1 LNQNGR
7 LRVPAQTCDALRLH
21 HIGEL
26 GVFQEKS
33 TIRHPQNLNRSD
45 GDRNQDL
52 MKLTPISRTTL
63 GEQVASQLAAMIST
77 GKWKPGEKLPS
88 ESELRQTLHIG
99 RSTLREALRSLSYV
113 GLIVIKP
120 GDGTYVEHRSA
131 QPIHGV
137 LTQGKLR
144 TQEDVDDLF
153 ETRIILETELVA
165 LCARRASTSDL
176 QKIETFAIK
185 MEETMDQPHE
195 KFASL
200 DIQFHLAIADAS
212 RNRILGRLFHSI
224 HGLIEEMLA
233 KREYILGG
241 HEGTCLSHRKVLQA
255 LVERDAEGARNAMRE
270 HLDGF
275 IANYLREHLADSSPK
290 DKTRALKDDALPPL
304 QTSISDAVDVSAAAA
319 LPRVEAS

>member
-1 LNQNGR
+1 
-7 LRVPAQTCDALRLH
+7 
-21 HIGEL
+21 
-26 GVFQEKS
+26 
-33 TIRHPQNLNRSD
+33 
-45 GDRNQDL
+45 

-88 ESELRQTLHIG
+88 ELELRKTLHIG

-113 GLIVIKP
+113 ALVTIKP

-131 QPIHGV
+131 QPIQGV
-137 LTQGKLR
+137 FTQGKLR

-165 LCARRASTSDL
+165 LCARRASISDL
-176 QKIETFAIK
+176 QKIEAFAIE
-185 MEETMDQPHE
+185 MEETMGQPHE
-195 KFASL
+195 KFASF

-212 RNRILGRLFHSI
+212 KNRILSRLFHSI

-241 HEGTCLSHRKVLQA
+241 HEETCLSHRKVLQA
-255 LVERDAEGARNAMRE
+255 LVERDVERARTAMRE

-290 DKTRALKDDALPPL
+290 DKSRALKDDALPLL
-304 QTSISDAVDVSAAAA
+304 QTSITDAVDVSVAETF
-319 LPRVEAS
+319 PRVEAS

>member
-1 LNQNGR
+1 
-7 LRVPAQTCDALRLH
+7 
-21 HIGEL
+21 
-26 GVFQEKS
+26 
-33 TIRHPQNLNRSD
+33 
-45 GDRNQDL
+45 

-63 GEQVASQLAAMIST
+63 GEQVAGQLAAMIST

-88 ESELRQTLHIG
+88 ELELRKTLHIG

-113 GLIVIKP
+113 GLVTIKP
-120 GDGTYVEHRSA
+120 GDGTYVEHRST
-131 QPIHGV
+131 QSIEGI

-176 QKIETFAIK
+176 QKIEAIAVE
-185 MEETMDQPHE
+185 MEATMDQPQG

-200 DIQFHLAIADAS
+200 DIQFHLAIADGS
-212 RNRILGRLFHSI
+212 KSRILSRLFHSI
-224 HGLIEEMLA
+224 HGLIEETLA
-233 KREYILGG
+233 KREHILGG
-241 HEGTCLSHRKVLQA
+241 HQGTCRSHRKVLQA
-255 LVERDAEGARNAMRE
+255 LVERDVEGARAAMHE

-290 DKTRALKDDALPPL
+290 GTVSAPKDDPPPLL
-304 QTSISDAVDVSAAAA
+304 QTSTPDAVDGSLAGA
-319 LPRVEAS
+319 LPQMEAS